1 MRICLHRFSIGSI
14 VGWVAG
20 LAATCTLLSALLA
33 VIVPVGLL
41 VLLAIVQISRM
52 VTHVAGWVQR
62 TNLSEL
68 GNTTLHAVNQ
78 LLARVPFLH
87 VTVTAESLQKN
98 DGDLRA
104 EGR

>member
-1 MRICLHRFSIGSI
+1 MHAAIG
-14 VGWVAG
+14 VGR
-20 LAATCTLLSALLA
+20 

-62 TNLSEL
+62 TGLTGL
-68 GNTTLHAVNQ
+68 GDKSLHVVNQ

-87 VTVTAESLQKN
+87 MTVTAESLQKN
-98 DGDLRA
+98 DGDRRA
-104 EGR
+104 ENR